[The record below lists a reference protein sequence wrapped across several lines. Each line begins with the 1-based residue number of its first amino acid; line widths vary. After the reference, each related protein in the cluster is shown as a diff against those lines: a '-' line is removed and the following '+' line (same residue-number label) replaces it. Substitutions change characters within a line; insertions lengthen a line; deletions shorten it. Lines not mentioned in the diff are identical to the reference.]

1 MGNTSLISQ
10 LFTQKQCKE
19 IQRLYKDDPAS
30 HRLIYRSIGSK
41 LLDSDK
47 IINHPSIDILA
58 LLLGNNGFGASDE
71 DCMHV
76 AVFVYKSFFYESPLP
91 FLSEGNTLEFSIK
104 TLVSLSFFRGLLEQ
118 RMNRK
123 GAPSPTYFREASKIV
138 FAHHGYKSIG
148 ENHEKWECLISECL
162 IY

>member
-10 LFTQKQCKE
+10 LFTKKEVCSIQK
-19 IQRLYKDDPAS
+19 LYKEDSSS
-30 HRLIYRSIGSK
+30 HKLIYRSIGSK

-47 IINHPSIDILA
+47 IINHPPIDILA

-76 AVFVYKSFFYESPLP
+76 AVFVYKSFFYKNPLP
-91 FLSEGNTLEFSIK
+91 FLFEGNTLEFSIK
-104 TLVSLSFFRGLLEQ
+104 TLISLSFFKGLLEQ
-118 RMNRK
+118 RMCRR
-123 GAPSPTYFREASKIV
+123 GAPSPSYYREASKIV
-138 FAHHGYKSIG
+138 FVHKGYESISKHHENWESILV
-148 ENHEKWECLISECL
+148 ETL